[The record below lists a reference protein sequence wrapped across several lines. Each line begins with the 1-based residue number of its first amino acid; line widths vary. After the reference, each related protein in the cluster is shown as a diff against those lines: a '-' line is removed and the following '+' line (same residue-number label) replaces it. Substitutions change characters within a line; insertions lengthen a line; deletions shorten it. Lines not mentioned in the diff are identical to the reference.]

1 MVVHGFG
8 FGMCLVWIIGSSLLV
23 NSFVLCGATIV
34 VLYGTTTV
42 VICGTHHPLWL
53 PFYLFDWF
61 SLWLGFRLS
70 SDDNLDQDCEVTI

>member
-8 FGMCLVWIIGSSLLV
+8 FGMCLVWIIGSSLLA

-42 VICGTHHPLWL
+42 VICGIHHPG
-53 PFYLFDWF
+53 YLFVY
-61 SLWLGFRLS
+61 LIGLVCG
-70 SDDNLDQDCEVTI
+70 